1 MNPEV
6 AMTLDD
12 AVASVLG
19 RLTGLDLS
27 YVPEY
32 DRYQAVT
39 RQLNEALQAVAL
51 EKEWSYYSSTED
63 IGVAHAGD
71 RVIELRQ
78 SVRPR
83 VIGDD
88 SVRLVDE
95 NTGRVRVWAS
105 FVPRDALSKYRH
117 VAELKAAYTRS
128 TVEFS
133 RELWMSE
140 DGLRIQLPVM
150 REPKLFRLPPVPEDP
165 DDPPETVPQDVREQ
179 LVDFDNPTLVIAKAA
194 YFYAQSNPLWQP
206 RVQTLDANYK
216 DLMYALTERDGR
228 NTDAPYQNEWTLG
241 IESGITDVN
250 PWSGRQRADYG
261 RGY

>member
-1 MNPEV
+1 MNPELS
-6 AMTLDD
+6 MTLDD

-63 IGVAHAGD
+63 VGVVHAGD
-71 RVIELRQ
+71 RVIALRQ

-88 SVRLVDE
+88 SVRLVDDD
-95 NTGRVRVWAS
+95 NRVRVWAA
-105 FVPRDALSKYRH
+105 FVPREALSKYNN
-117 VAELKAAYTRS
+117 VAELRASYTRS
-128 TVEFS
+128 TLEFS
-133 RELWMSE
+133 RDLWLSE
-140 DGLRIQLPVM
+140 EGLRIQLPVM
-150 REPKLFRLPPVPEDP
+150 REPKLFRLPPIPEDP
-165 DDPPETVPQDVREQ
+165 NDPPETVPQDVREQ
-179 LVDFDNPTLVIAKAA
+179 LVDFDVPTLVIAKAA

-206 RVQTLDANYK
+206 RVQTLEANYK
-216 DLMYALTERDGR
+216 DLMYALTERDSR
-228 NTDAPYQNEWTLG
+228 NTDAPYQNEWNLG
-241 IESGITDVN
+241 IESGITDIN
-250 PWSGRQRADYG
+250 PWSGRQQA
-261 RGY
+261 GYRREY

>member
-6 AMTLDD
+6 SVTLDD

-19 RLTGLDLS
+19 RLTGLDLA

-39 RQLNEALQAVAL
+39 RQLNEALMAVAL
-51 EKEWSYYSSTED
+51 EKEWSYYSSLMD
-63 IGVAHAGD
+63 IGTATAGD
-71 RVIELRQ
+71 RVFAFPQ

-95 NTGRVRVWAS
+95 NTGTVRVWAS
-105 FVPRDALSKYRH
+105 FVPRDALSKYRNM
-117 VAELKAAYTRS
+117 AELKAAYTRS
-128 TVEFS
+128 SMEFS
-133 RELWMSE
+133 RELWQSE
-140 DGLRIQLPVM
+140 DGLLIQLPVM
-150 REPKLFRLPPVPEDP
+150 REPKLFRLPAMPEDPNAEPTPVPE
-165 DDPPETVPQDVREQ
+165 EVRKQ
-179 LVDFDNPTLVIAKAA
+179 LVDFDNPTLIIAKAA

-228 NTDAPYQNEWTLG
+228 HTDPVYQNEWTLD
-241 IESGITDVN
+241 IESGITDVA
-250 PWSGRQRADYG
+250 PWSGRQRAG
-261 RGY
+261 RVY

>member
-6 AMTLDD
+6 SMTLDD

-19 RLTGLDLS
+19 RLTGLDMQ

-63 IGVAHAGD
+63 VGIAQAGQ
-71 RVIELRQ
+71 RVFELRG

-88 SVRLVDE
+88 SVRLVDPD
-95 NTGRVRVWAS
+95 TGSVRVWAS

-117 VAELKAAYTRS
+117 VVELKAAYTRS
-128 TVEFS
+128 TLEFS

-140 DGLRIQLPVM
+140 EGLRVQLPVM
-150 REPKLFRLPPVPEDP
+150 REPRLFRLPPTPEDP
-165 DDPPETVPQDVREQ
+165 DQPPETVPVDVRQ
-179 LVDFDNPTLVIAKAA
+179 QPIDFDNPQLVIAKAA

-228 NTDAPYQNEWTLG
+228 NTDPTYMNEWNLG
-241 IESGITDVN
+241 IESGITDVS
-250 PWSGRQRADYG
+250 PWSGRQRADY
-261 RGY
+261 RGF